1 MAPSRCYIIN
11 KKNSMSDNQEK
22 RVLPPII
29 KPKKNIEVT
38 PLVHQQ
44 KKTPRVRVQ
53 NYFLQQ

>member
-1 MAPSRCYIIN
+1 
-11 KKNSMSDNQEK
+11 MSDNQEK